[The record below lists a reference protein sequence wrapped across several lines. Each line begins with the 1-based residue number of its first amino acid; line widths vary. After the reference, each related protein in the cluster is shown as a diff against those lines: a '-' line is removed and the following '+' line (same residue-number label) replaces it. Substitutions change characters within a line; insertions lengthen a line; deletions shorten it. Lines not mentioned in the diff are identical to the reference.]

1 MPCGVRGQAS
11 RALAT
16 ACSQRNTPPF
26 YFNIYW
32 GPTYNYLREK
42 SFLKIRKQI
51 GMDHNKA
58 DPEVLPRS
66 PHHAHSP
73 GPLGP
78 PYRVGAEDLQI
89 GFLRLKQL
97 GHHLEETLHEEV
109 DALAVTGHEQLV
121 QRLHGDAHVSGESST
136 TAIAQPH
143 AEYSVLITKYS
154 ASSLNHLHH
163 MSGTTSM
170 AVQ

>member
-1 MPCGVRGQAS
+1 
-11 RALAT
+11 
-16 ACSQRNTPPF
+16 
-26 YFNIYW
+26 
-32 GPTYNYLREK
+32 
-42 SFLKIRKQI
+42 
-51 GMDHNKA
+51 MDHNKA

-66 PHHAHSP
+66 PHHAHPP

-154 ASSLNHLHH
+154 ASSLNHPHL

-170 AVQ
+170 AVRDHLGSTQLKELFPGCHVWTAVPSSAPSSPALRSRMKQSCKGA

>member
-1 MPCGVRGQAS
+1 MEVSPD
-11 RALAT
+11 T
-16 ACSQRNTPPF
+16 
-26 YFNIYW
+26 
-32 GPTYNYLREK
+32 LREEE
-42 SFLKIRKQI
+42 SYPMVPSSPAAL
-51 GMDHNKA
+51 GMHGASGRNGILGA
-58 DPEVLPRS
+58 RVGE
-66 PHHAHSP
+66 PHHAHPP

-143 AEYSVLITKYS
+143 AEYSVLITPQVQVRS
-154 ASSLNHLHH
+154 PPTQCSP
-163 MSGTTSM
+163 SGPGLWL
-170 AVQ
+170 